1 MAGIQNTAVIIGATG
16 LVGTALVQ
24 KLLAD
29 ESFSEIKL
37 LVRKSTKINHPKIKE
52 YIIDFNNTNDYDRYI
67 TGDVLFSCL
76 GTTLSTA
83 GSKENQYLVDYTYQY
98 QAAKSG
104 AENGVKCYILVSS
117 PYAKIDSGNY
127 YRKMKAELEDSISV
141 LDFEKIVILKPNV
154 LSGERKTPRVGES
167 IAVAIIQ
174 TLGRLLPFLKKYRP
188 ISGKNVAQAML
199 NSFYY
204 SKRNP
209 SRINIFK
216 RIDVENI
223 GKLSENSNNS
233 FFTIY

>member
-24 KLLAD
+24 KLLAE

-52 YIIDFNNTNDYDRYI
+52 YIIDFNNTYDYDRYI

-154 LSGERKTPRVGES
+154 LSGERKTPRVGEA

-174 TLGRLLPFLKKYRP
+174 TLDRLLPFLKNIVRFPVK
-188 ISGKNVAQAML
+188 ML
-199 NSFYY
+199 LKQCLIPFIIA
-204 SKRNP
+204 KGTLL
-209 SRINIFK
+209 
-216 RIDVENI
+216 E
-223 GKLSENSNNS
+223 
-233 FFTIY
+233 